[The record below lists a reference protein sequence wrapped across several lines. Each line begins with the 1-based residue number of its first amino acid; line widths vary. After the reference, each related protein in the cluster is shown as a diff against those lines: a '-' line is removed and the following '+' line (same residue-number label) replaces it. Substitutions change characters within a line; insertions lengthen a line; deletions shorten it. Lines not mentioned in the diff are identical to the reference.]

1 MGLARARSVALV
13 GVQGHVV
20 EVEADLAQGLPGFA
34 LVGLPDTAL
43 SESRDRVRA
52 AVVNSGEVWPQRRIT
67 VSLSPASLPKRGSGF
82 DLPIAVAV
90 LAGAG
95 AMPPTLLDQVVLLGE
110 LGLDG
115 RLRPVRGVLPAI
127 MAAKRAGFRRI
138 IVPSANAAEA
148 SLVPEAEVLSPRSLR
163 ELLAILRGEERPVDD
178 APAHDDVPFDE
189 APSTTMIPQRFV
201 DELDLA
207 DVRGQL
213 EARRA
218 LEVVAAGGHHLFLVG
233 PPGAG
238 KTMLAERLPGLLPP
252 LRGEEALE
260 VTAVHSVA
268 GLLAPGQP
276 LVTRP
281 PFCNPHHTASVPSL
295 VGGGSG
301 LARPGAV
308 SLAHRGILFLDEAPE
323 FPSRLLDALRQP
335 LESGEVFISRAAGSA
350 RFPARCVLV
359 LAANPCPCGHAFGSS
374 LPCEC
379 SPQAARRYLGRISGP
394 LLDRI
399 DLRLGVCAPS
409 RADLADDQQPECTA
423 TVAQRVR
430 FARERAL
437 ARLAGTPWRLNAEV
451 PGRMLRT
458 QWRASSGG
466 SRIIGRA
473 IERGLLSA
481 RGADR
486 VLRVSWTIA
495 DLCGDACPA
504 EPHVQEALSLRITA
518 SGVAA

>member
-1 MGLARARSVALV
+1 MGLACTRSVALV
-13 GVQGHVV
+13 GVQGHIV

-52 AVVNSGEVWPQRRIT
+52 AVVNSGEIWPQRRIT

-95 AMPPTLLDQVVLLGE
+95 AMPSALLDRVVLLGE

-115 RLRPVRGVLPAI
+115 RLRAVRGVLPAV
-127 MAAKRAGFRRI
+127 MAAVRSGSRRI
-138 IVPSANAAEA
+138 IVPWANATEA

-163 ELLAILRGEERPVDD
+163 ELLAILRGEEPPVDD
-178 APAHDDVPFDE
+178 TPALDDMPFDE
-189 APSTTMIPQRFV
+189 PPAATMIPQRFV
-201 DELDLA
+201 QDLDLA
-207 DVRGQL
+207 DVRGQV

-252 LRGEEALE
+252 LETQEALE

-281 PFCNPHHTASVPSL
+281 PFCNPHHTASVPSV

-359 LAANPCPCGHAFGSS
+359 LAANPCPCGHAFGSRS
-374 LPCEC
+374 PCEC
-379 SPQAARRYLGRISGP
+379 TPQAARRYLGRISGP

-399 DLRLGVCAPS
+399 DLRLGVCAPT
-409 RADLADDQQPECTA
+409 RADLAEGQQPESTA
-423 TVAQRVR
+423 VVAERVR
-430 FARERAL
+430 CARERSRS
-437 ARLAGTPWRLNAEV
+437 RLAGTPWRLNSEV
-451 PGRMLRT
+451 PGRLLRS
-458 QWRASSGG
+458 QWRATSGG
-466 SRIIGRA
+466 GRIIHHA

-486 VLRVSWTIA
+486 ILRVSWTVA
-495 DLCGDACPA
+495 DLWGDSCPA
-504 EPHVQEALSLRITA
+504 EPHVQEALSLRINA

>member
-1 MGLARARSVALV
+1 MSLARALSVALV
-13 GVQGHVV
+13 GVQGHLV
-20 EVEADLAQGLPGFA
+20 EVEADLAQGIPGFA

-52 AVVNSGEVWPQRRIT
+52 ALVNSGEIWPNRRIT

-82 DLPIAVAV
+82 DLPIAVAI

-95 AMPPTLLDQVVLLGE
+95 ALAPARLDGLVLVGE

-115 RLRPVRGVLPAI
+115 RLRGVRGVLPAV
-127 MAAKRAGFRRI
+127 MAAARAGLRRVV
-138 IVPSANAAEA
+138 VPAANAGEA
-148 SLVPEAEVLSPRSLR
+148 RLVPDVDVFGTKSLR
-163 ELLAILRGEERPVDD
+163 ELLAVMRGEQQ
-178 APAHDDVPFDE
+178 PAEDTPPAEDVRCDE
-189 APSTTMIPQRFV
+189 PSAAALPQRYV
-201 DELDLA
+201 DEVDLA

-218 LEVVAAGGHHLFLVG
+218 LEIVAAGGHHLFLVG
-233 PPGAG
+233 PPGGG

-252 LRGEEALE
+252 LDAEDALE
-260 VTAVHSVA
+260 VTAIYSIA

-281 PFCNPHHTASVPSL
+281 PFCNPHHTASVPAV

-308 SLAHRGILFLDEAPE
+308 SLAHRGVLFLDEAAE

-335 LESGEVFISRAAGSA
+335 LESGEVFISRSAGST
-350 RFPARCVLV
+350 RFPARCTLV
-359 LAANPCPCGHAFGSS
+359 MAANPCPCGHAFGSTA
-374 LPCEC
+374 PCDC
-379 SPQAARRYLGRISGP
+379 TPQAARRYLGRLSGP

-399 DLRLGVCAPS
+399 DLRLGICAPS
-409 RADLADDQQPECTA
+409 RADLASEQQAESTA
-423 TVAQRVR
+423 EVAQRVLL
-430 FARERAL
+430 ARERSRR
-437 ARLAGTPWRLNAEV
+437 RLADTPWRLNSEV
-451 PGRMLRT
+451 PGRLLRA
-458 QWRASSGG
+458 QWRATPGG
-466 SRIIGRA
+466 GRIIHRA

-486 VLRVSWTIA
+486 VLRVSWTVA
-495 DLCGDACPA
+495 DLWGDPRPA
-504 EPHVQEALSLRITA
+504 EPHVQEALSLRISA
-518 SGVAA
+518 AGVAA

>member
-1 MGLARARSVALV
+1 MSLARARSVALV
-13 GVQGHVV
+13 GVQGHII

-52 AVVNSGEVWPQRRIT
+52 AVVNSGEMWPARRIT

-82 DLPIAVAV
+82 DLPIAVAI

-95 AMPPTLLDQVVLLGE
+95 AMQPSVLEGVVLLGE

-115 RLRPVRGVLPAI
+115 RLRGVRGVLPAV
-127 MAAKRAGFRRI
+127 MAAARAGSRRAV
-138 IVPSANAAEA
+138 VPSANVAEA
-148 SLVPEAEVLSPRSLR
+148 RLVPDVDVLGARSLR
-163 ELLAILRGEERPVDD
+163 ELLAVIRGEEPPVDD
-178 APAHDDVPFDE
+178 TPGVDETPFDE
-189 APSTTMIPQRFV
+189 PPAVAVPRLYI

-252 LRGEEALE
+252 LEGQDALE

-281 PFCNPHHTASVPSL
+281 PFCNPHHTASVPAV
-295 VGGGSG
+295 VGGGTG

-308 SLAHRGILFLDEAPE
+308 SLAHRGILFLDEAAE

-350 RFPARCVLV
+350 RFPARCTLV

-374 LPCEC
+374 SPCDC
-379 SPQAARRYLGRISGP
+379 TPQAARRYLGRISGP

-409 RADLADDQQPECTA
+409 RADLVGDQQPETTA
-423 TVAQRVR
+423 DVAKRVR
-430 FARERAL
+430 SARERSRG
-437 ARLAGTPWRLNAEV
+437 RLAGTPWRLNSEV
-451 PGRMLRT
+451 PGRLLRS
-458 QWRASSGG
+458 QWRATPGG
-466 SRIIGRA
+466 GRIIHRA
-473 IERGLLSA
+473 IDRGLLSA

-486 VLRVSWTIA
+486 VLRVSWTVA
-495 DLCGDACPA
+495 DLWGDPRPA
-504 EPHVQEALSLRITA
+504 EPHVQEALSLRVSA